1 MGCQPWPLSKRQ
13 ASLSQPGTGRLA
25 YPSAPGGVG
34 VCVVVSIVELH
45 LAMQKMRFLLTDC
58 ARRGGRLWVLVNA
71 ELIASEL
78 RLCLG
83 SVAAAMDV
91 LPTSIVGASVE
102 SGELGRLVSDQA
114 WRAVVRPDA
123 GDKLAVRSIRSI
135 KDTFKRG
142 VASEADDVMMCR
154 IARGPVAATARCRGT
169 SCRTRGQ
176 HA

>member
-1 MGCQPWPLSKRQ
+1 MVGCQPWPLSKRQ

-58 ARRGGRLWVLVNA
+58 TRRGARLWPLVNT

-83 SVAAAMDV
+83 SVVAAM
-91 LPTSIVGASVE
+91 E

-114 WRAVVRPDA
+114 WCTVVRPDA
-123 GDKLAVRSIRSI
+123 GGKLVVRSIRSI

-142 VASEADDVMMCR
+142 VASEADEVMMCR
-154 IARGPVAATARCRGT
+154 IARGPVAATARCWGT